1 MNDFSD
7 PKKVVAEV
15 GISSGDTVV
24 DLGAGSG
31 AYSFAAAGA
40 ARDVKVYAVEVQKEL
55 VTTLSREA
63 VDRHVGN
70 INVVWGDIERKG
82 GTKLGDGIADVVFV
96 CNVLFQA
103 SDKAG
108 IAHEAWRILR
118 RGGRVAIIE
127 WADSFGGLGPKQDR
141 LVRKDDAR
149 RIFET
154 EHFSYEK
161 PIFDAGAHHYGIVM
175 KKQ

>member
-15 GISSGDTVV
+15 GINSGSTVV

-40 ARDVKVYAVEVQKEL
+40 ARNVKVYAVEVQKEL
-55 VTTLSREA
+55 VETLNREA
-63 VDRHVGN
+63 ADRHVGN
-70 INVVWGDIERKG
+70 IEVIWGDIERKG
-82 GTKLGDGIADVVFV
+82 GTKIGDGVADAVFI

-103 SDKAG
+103 EDKAG
-108 IAHEAWRILR
+108 IAHEACRILK
-118 RGGRVAIIE
+118 RGGRAIIIE

-141 LVRKDDAR
+141 LVRKDDVR

-154 EHFSYEK
+154 EHVDYEK
-161 PIFDAGAHHYGIVM
+161 PVFDAGAHHYGIIM

>member
-15 GISSGDTVV
+15 GISSGDTVA
-24 DLGAGSG
+24 DFGAGSG

-40 ARDVKVYAVEVQKEL
+40 ASDVKVYAVEVQKEL
-55 VTTLSREA
+55 VTTLNREA
-63 VDRHVGN
+63 ADRRVGN
-70 INVVWGDIERKG
+70 IEVMWGDIERKG

-103 SDKAG
+103 EDKAG
-108 IAHEAWRILR
+108 IAHEACRILK

-127 WADSFGGLGPKQDR
+127 WVDSFGGLGPKQSH
-141 LVRKDDAR
+141 LIRKDDVR

-154 EHFSYEK
+154 EHFTYEK
-161 PIFDAGAHHYGIVM
+161 PIFDAGAHHYGMVM